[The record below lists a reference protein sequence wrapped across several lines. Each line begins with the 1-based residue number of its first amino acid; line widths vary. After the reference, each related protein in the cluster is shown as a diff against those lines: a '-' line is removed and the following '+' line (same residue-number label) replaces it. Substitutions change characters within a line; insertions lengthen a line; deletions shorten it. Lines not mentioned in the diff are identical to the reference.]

1 MQDYE
6 MGALNY
12 DTYRQRRNSIIDEY
26 AGVEKR
32 QTSSNNHY
40 KSAGAHHN
48 KDLHDKIS
56 HDRVS
61 PYRAVFTLGLVLL
74 AVIIT
79 YVAINDND
87 DGKTLDMEDQFVDSR
102 QLPEKTK
109 NGTSP

>member
-1 MQDYE
+1 

-32 QTSSNNHY
+32 LTSRNNQKPASSHH
-40 KSAGAHHN
+40 KS
-48 KDLHDKIS
+48 LHDKVS
-56 HDRVS
+56 HERVS

-79 YVAINDND
+79 YVAIKDGD
-87 DGKTLDMEDQFVDSR
+87 DSKTLDMKDQFVDSR

>member
-1 MQDYE
+1 
-6 MGALNY
+6 MGALDY

-32 QTSSNNHY
+32 LSNSNSPKATDIH
-40 KSAGAHHN
+40 
-48 KDLHDKIS
+48 HDKVSRDKISHDRAS

-79 YVAINDND
+79 YVAIKDDNS
-87 DGKTLDMEDQFVDSR
+87 GKVEEMKDQFVDSR
-102 QLPEKTK
+102 QLPENTRS
-109 NGTSP
+109 GTSP